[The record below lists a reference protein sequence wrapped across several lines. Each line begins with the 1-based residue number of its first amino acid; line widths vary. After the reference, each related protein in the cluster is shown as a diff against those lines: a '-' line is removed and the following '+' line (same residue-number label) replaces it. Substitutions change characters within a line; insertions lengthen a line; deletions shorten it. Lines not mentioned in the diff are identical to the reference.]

1 MDGWALGS
9 VEPGDPR
16 WAPVGD
22 HAVDG
27 QASCLHRHR
36 DDMGWPMAAALST
49 RSLPHYGS
57 TSATTRTCKR
67 PKTSLSPWWWYTLPT
82 GLITPCVAPTLV
94 AQIQLGTP
102 HGWPVGQHCTHYPTT
117 NGEHGRDTVASVR
130 ARLCEDWMLLWWQPQ
145 LAASWLT
152 MMAMDG
158 AG

>member
-1 MDGWALGS
+1 VDGWALGS

-117 NGEHGRDTVASVR
+117 LKTIAIS
-130 ARLCEDWMLLWWQPQ
+130 
-145 LAASWLT
+145 S
-152 MMAMDG
+152 
-158 AG
+158 

>member
-36 DDMGWPMAAALST
+36 DDMGWPMATALST

-57 TSATTRTCKR
+57 TFATTRTCKR

-102 HGWPVGQHCTHYPTT
+102 HGWPVGQHCTNYPTT
-117 NGEHGRDTVASVR
+117 KWR
-130 ARLCEDWMLLWWQPQ
+130 ARQGYCGMCESRGDEKTGCCFDGNHSWQQ
-145 LAASWLT
+145 
-152 MMAMDG
+152 

>member
-102 HGWPVGQHCTHYPTT
+102 HGWPVGQHCTYYPTT
-117 NGEHGRDTVASVR
+117 PTGRLQTLAYLSILPHITQPEHPTRHHRREWPPGIRFR
-130 ARLCEDWMLLWWQPQ
+130 Y
-145 LAASWLT
+145 
-152 MMAMDG
+152 
-158 AG
+158 